1 MSHGFSSL
9 NGQGIVPIFPGLSA
23 RSIPEN
29 PDIQRETLRLLVQ
42 YSRVSSLPENPSTPV
57 TSGHT
62 RDEVRDVWQTP
73 RTEVQPSEAS
83 PLQISHRS
91 TRSSSGSHATQ
102 PSPSRSVA
110 PSSGSPIRVSPRTS
124 SRTPSRTPSRAPT
137 RLASPQSVSVSIS
150 CSHGISPTH
159 RERQRTLRESVAIS
173 NASRNDEIVA
183 PVSKQHSSY
192 PPDTMSSASKS
203 PHSRSISPTAE
214 QSSIRRSSR
223 NRVQPTNYYA
233 NPWVNVPPE
242 SEKPDT
248 SVEAAPET
256 VASSPQKP
264 CRVVPRRAN
273 VQKLL
278 YSRELG
284 GGSHRPIATDVVS
297 DLRPWKSWQGASG
310 DLLVLAWSPD
320 GTQFAAGAA
329 AKSDEHN
336 MQYNKA
342 NNLLLGDLQSNRLKE
357 IPDHWIPRPTLSTV
371 DDPRLFMSV
380 NNMQWIGNRLY
391 TASFDK
397 TVKIWDVEST
407 HNVFCTHTLQHESRV
422 AVMSVSKFNP
432 NILATGTESIFVW
445 DTRDPENL
453 TSTLLP
459 LDRDARY
466 KPSFDFSSTALAW
479 GPSPSTEQFLAGGLA
494 EPGEDPIY
502 KGHLGLWRAG
512 ESAFETIR
520 MSSNSQNV
528 FDIKWHSSLPIFAT
542 ASPEDPHTARIKGIG
557 IATKSIV
564 RVFSLNCDLHK
575 RVPSVMEFSCPAL
588 DINEVSFCPM
598 GSNGT
603 YVTASCTDGKTYVWD
618 NRKGDKILHELRH
631 RAPLNP
637 IDHQRSRETADV
649 GVRVAL
655 WGSSM
660 DQFYTGAS
668 DGVLKRWDI
677 RQAPEDVLVEDVA
690 SFDEEIMC
698 AAFTEDQSHLLVGGS
713 GGGVHVLSSGPCSDP
728 NLRSFE
734 FEHAPEPEKPSD
746 SGIVAGN
753 HLVSSGQVVRHET
766 FGMGQ
771 GPSYTGPFASW
782 ARNIKQDVSFDR
794 IGQLPLLEKYQSQQL
809 AGPPPEDRHELD
821 SNQRREVERQI
832 QLAKT
837 RNQGFHQRKRQEHNN
852 TSTFIFPGPI
862 SSIGSSKPGKKRKK
876 KAEKVEVKREGILEE
891 NRDEQEDRVENG
903 EGNKEEKAKKK
914 SRAKK
919 KARKLSRRIIS
930 NTEDVDL
937 TLLDSDTEMGMSSRQ
952 WFNLEELL
960 EVLEEDNWFPASGEI
975 DPNIQKEIV

>member
-1 MSHGFSSL
+1 MSHGFSSI
-9 NGQGIVPIFPGLSA
+9 NGRGIVPAFPGLSA

-29 PDIQRETLRLLVQ
+29 PDIQRETLRLLLQ
-42 YSRVSSLPENPSTPV
+42 YSRVSSLSENSSTPA
-57 TSGHT
+57 TSNRT
-62 RDEVRDVWQTP
+62 RDEVRDSWQTP
-73 RTEVQPSEAS
+73 QPEVQPSEAS
-83 PLQISHRS
+83 PRQISPRL
-91 TRSSSGSHATQ
+91 TRSSSGSHVTR
-102 PSPSRSVA
+102 PSPAHSAA
-110 PSSGSPIRVSPRTS
+110 PSPGSPIRVSRRAS
-124 SRTPSRTPSRAPT
+124 SRASSRAPS
-137 RLASPQSVSVSIS
+137 RLPSPQSVSVSTS
-150 CSHGISPTH
+150 SSHSISPSH

-173 NASRNDEIVA
+173 NASRNDEVVA
-183 PVSKQHSSY
+183 PKSKQHFSY
-192 PPDTMSSASKS
+192 PPDVMPSASRS

-214 QSSIRRSSR
+214 QSFIRRSSR

-233 NPWVNVPPE
+233 NPWVNVPLE
-242 SEKPDT
+242 LEEPDT
-248 SVEAAPET
+248 IVKAIPDT
-256 VASSPQKP
+256 VGSSSPQEP
-264 CRVVPRRAN
+264 RRVPPRRAN

-284 GGSHRPIATDVVS
+284 GGNHRPIVTDVVS

-357 IPDHWIPRPTLSTV
+357 IPDHWIPRPTTSPV

-397 TVKIWDVEST
+397 TVKIWDVESIR
-407 HNVFCTHTLQHESRV
+407 NVSCTHTLQHESRV

-432 NILATGTESIFVW
+432 DILATGTESILVW

-466 KPSFDFSSTALAW
+466 KSNFEFSSTALAW
-479 GPSPSTEQFLAGGLA
+479 GHTPSTLEFLAGGLA

-502 KGHLGLWRAG
+502 KGHLGLWRAR

-520 MSSNSQNV
+520 MASTSHNV

-542 ASPEDPHTARIKGIG
+542 ASPEDPHNARIKGIG
-557 IATKSIV
+557 VTTKSIV
-564 RVFSLNCDLHK
+564 RVFSLNCDLQK

-588 DINEVSFCPM
+588 DVNEVSFCPM
-598 GSNGT
+598 DSNGT

-618 NRKGDKILHELRH
+618 SRKGDAILHELRH
-631 RAPLNP
+631 KAPLNP
-637 IDHQRSRETADV
+637 IDHQRTRETADV

-677 RQAPEDVLVEDVA
+677 RRSPEDVLLEDAA

-698 AAFTEDQSHLLVGGS
+698 ASFTEDQSHLLVGGS

-728 NLRSFE
+728 NITTFE

-746 SGIVAGN
+746 SGVLAGN
-753 HLVSSGQVVRHET
+753 QLVSSGQVVKHET

-771 GPSYTGPFASW
+771 GPSYTGPFALW
-782 ARNIKQDVSFDR
+782 ARDVKRDVSSDR
-794 IGQLPLLEKYQSQQL
+794 IRDVPLLKKYQSQQL
-809 AGPPPEDRHELD
+809 DGPPPRDRADLD
-821 SNQRREVERQI
+821 LNQRREVERQI
-832 QLAKT
+832 QLAEI
-837 RNQGFHQRKRQEHNN
+837 RNRGFHKRKRQEQNDP
-852 TSTFIFPGPI
+852 STFLYQGPI
-862 SSIGSSKPGKKRKK
+862 SLSSLGSSRPAKKRKK
-876 KAEKVEVKREGILEE
+876 KAEEMEVKREENQDE
-891 NRDEQEDRVENG
+891 NRDEKEDRGGKRDNG
-903 EGNKEEKAKKK
+903 EGRREDKAKKK
-914 SRAKK
+914 SRSKK
-919 KARKLSRRIIS
+919 KARKVARQIIS

-937 TLLDSDTEMGMSSRQ
+937 TLLDSDTETSNRHR
-952 WFNLEELL
+952 FDLEELL
-960 EVLEEDNWFPASGEI
+960 EALEDDNWFPASGEI

>member
-1 MSHGFSSL
+1 MSHGFSSI
-9 NGQGIVPIFPGLSA
+9 NGQGIVPAFPGLSA

-42 YSRVSSLPENPSTPV
+42 YSGGSSLPEKPSTPA
-57 TSGHT
+57 TSGYAA
-62 RDEVRDVWQTP
+62 RDAWQTP
-73 RTEVQPSEAS
+73 RTEVQQTS
-83 PLQISHRS
+83 PRLM
-91 TRSSSGSHATQ
+91 RSSSGSHVTRA
-102 PSPSRSVA
+102 SPSRSVA
-110 PSSGSPIRVSPRTS
+110 PSSGSPIRISPRAS
-124 SRTPSRTPSRAPT
+124 SRSSSRAPS
-137 RLASPQSVSVSIS
+137 RLPSPPSVSVSF
-150 CSHGISPTH
+150 SHGISPSH

-173 NASRNDEIVA
+173 IASRNDEIVS
-183 PVSKQHSSY
+183 PISKKDFSY
-192 PPDTMSSASKS
+192 PPDTMSSVPRS
-203 PHSRSISPTAE
+203 PQSSRSISPTAE
-214 QSSIRRSSR
+214 QSYIRRSSR
-223 NRVQPTNYYA
+223 NRVKPTNYYA
-233 NPWVNVPPE
+233 NPWVNVRLD
-242 SEKPDT
+242 SEEPGT
-248 SVEAAPET
+248 NVEVIPVPT
-256 VASSPQKP
+256 VSSPQEP
-264 CRVVPRRAN
+264 YRVLPRRAN

-278 YSRELG
+278 YSREFG
-284 GGSHRPIATDVVS
+284 GGNHRPIVTDVVS

-342 NNLLLGDLQSNRLKE
+342 NNLLLGDLQSNLLKE
-357 IPDHWIPRPTLSTV
+357 IPDHWIPRPTSSTV

-397 TVKIWDVEST
+397 TVKIWDVESIRS
-407 HNVFCTHTLQHESRV
+407 VSCTHTLQHESRV
-422 AVMSVSKFNP
+422 AVMSVSKFYP
-432 NILATGTESIFVW
+432 NMLATGTESILVW
-445 DTRDPENL
+445 DTQDPENL

-459 LDRDARY
+459 IDRDARY
-466 KPSFDFSSTALAW
+466 KPNFEFSSTALAW
-479 GPSPSTEQFLAGGLA
+479 GHTPSTKKFLAGGLA

-502 KGHLGLWRAG
+502 KGHLGLWQAR

-520 MSSNSQNV
+520 IASNSQNV
-528 FDIKWHSSLPIFAT
+528 FDIKWHSSLPRFAT
-542 ASPEDPHTARIKGIG
+542 ASPEDPHNARIKGIG

-564 RVFSLNCDLHK
+564 RVFSLECDLQR

-588 DINEVSFCPM
+588 DVNEVSFCPV
-598 GSNGT
+598 GSSGT

-618 NRKGDKILHELRH
+618 DRKGDRILHQLCH

-677 RQAPEDVLVEDVA
+677 RRSPEDVLIENVA
-690 SFDEEIMC
+690 SFNEEIMC
-698 AAFTEDQSHLLVGGS
+698 AAFTDDQSHLLVGGS

-728 NLRSFE
+728 NITTFQ

-746 SGIVAGN
+746 SGVVAGN
-753 HLVSSGQVVRHET
+753 QLVSSGQVVKHEI

-782 ARNIKQDVSFDR
+782 ARNVKQDISLDR
-794 IGQLPLLEKYQSQQL
+794 IGQLPLLKKYQCQQL
-809 AGPPPEDRHELD
+809 DGPPPEDRPELD
-821 SNQRREVERQI
+821 LNQRREVERQR
-832 QLAKT
+832 QLAAI
-837 RNQGFHQRKRQEHNN
+837 RNRGFHKRKRQEHDDP
-852 TSTFIFPGPI
+852 STFIFQHPV
-862 SSIGSSKPGKKRKK
+862 SSLGSSRPEKKRKK
-876 KAEKVEVKREGILEE
+876 KAEKIEVKREA
-891 NRDEQEDRVENG
+891 NQEDNQAERKDRGDNG
-903 EGNKEEKAKKK
+903 EEKAKKK
-914 SRAKK
+914 SRNKK
-919 KARKLSRRIIS
+919 KARKVPRQIIT

-937 TLLDSDTEMGMSSRQ
+937 TLLDSDTEMETSTRHR
-952 WFNLEELL
+952 FDLEELL

>member
-1 MSHGFSSL
+1 MSYGFSSP
-9 NGQGIVPIFPGLSA
+9 NGQGVVPIFPGLSA

-42 YSRVSSLPENPSTPV
+42 YSRVSSLPENLSTPV
-57 TSGHT
+57 SSGHT
-62 RDEVRDVWQTP
+62 RDEVRNAWQSS
-73 RTEVQPSEAS
+73 RTEVQPSEVS
-83 PLQISHRS
+83 PLRTPYRF
-91 TRSSSGSHATQ
+91 TRSSSGSRSTQ
-102 PSPSRSVA
+102 PSPTRSVA
-110 PSSGSPIRVSPRTS
+110 PSFGSLMRLS
-124 SRTPSRTPSRAPT
+124 SRTPF
-137 RLASPQSVSVSIS
+137 RLTSPQSVSVSIS
-150 CSHGISPTH
+150 SSHDISPTH

-183 PVSKQHSSY
+183 SIRKQHSSN
-192 PPDTMSSASKS
+192 PPDTLSSASRS
-203 PHSRSISPTAE
+203 PHSRSVSPTAE

-223 NRVQPTNYYA
+223 NRVQPINYYA
-233 NPWVNVPPE
+233 NPWFNVPLDSEVPE
-242 SEKPDT
+242 KNIESTPDT
-248 SVEAAPET
+248 VG
-256 VASSPQKP
+256 SSPQEP
-264 CRVVPRRAN
+264 CRVAPRRAN

-278 YSRELG
+278 YGRELG
-284 GGSHRPIATDVVS
+284 GGNHHPIFADVVS

-336 MQYNKA
+336 MQYNKP
-342 NNLLLGDLQSNRLKE
+342 NNLLLGDLQSNSLKE
-357 IPDHWIPRPTLSTV
+357 IPDHWIPRPTSSTV

-380 NNMQWIGNRLY
+380 NNMEWIGNRLY

-397 TVKIWDVEST
+397 TVKIWDVESAR
-407 HNVFCTHTLQHESRV
+407 NVSCTHTLQHESRV
-422 AVMSVSKFNP
+422 AVMSVSKFDP
-432 NILATGTESIFVW
+432 NILATGTETILVW

-466 KPSFDFSSTALAW
+466 KPTFEFSSTALAW
-479 GPSPSTEQFLAGGLA
+479 GNAPSTEVFLAGGLA

-502 KGHLGLWRAG
+502 KGHLGLWRAR
-512 ESAFETIR
+512 ESAFETVR

-542 ASPEDPHTARIKGIG
+542 ASPEDPHNARIKGIG
-557 IATKSIV
+557 ITTKSIV

-575 RVPSVMEFSCPAL
+575 RVPSVMEFSCPAF
-588 DINEVSFCPM
+588 DVNDVSFCPID
-598 GSNGT
+598 SNGT

-618 NRKGDKILHELRH
+618 NRKGDRILHELRH

-677 RQAPEDVLVEDVA
+677 RRSPEDVLVEDIA

-698 AAFTEDQSHLLVGGS
+698 AAFTDDQSHLLVGGS

-728 NLRSFE
+728 DIRSFE
-734 FEHAPEPEKPSD
+734 FEHAPEPEKPCD

-753 HLVSSGQVVRHET
+753 QLVLSGQIVRHDK

-782 ARNIKQDVSFDR
+782 ARNITQGVSSHR
-794 IGQLPLLEKYQSQQL
+794 IGQLPLLKKYQSQQL
-809 AGPPPEDRHELD
+809 DGPPPEDRHDLD
-821 SNQRREVERQI
+821 VKQRREVERQI
-832 QLAKT
+832 QLAEI
-837 RNQGFHQRKRQEHNN
+837 RNRGFRKRKCREYNDS
-852 TSTFIFPGPI
+852 STFIFQGPI
-862 SSIGSSKPGKKRKK
+862 ASLGSSRPEKKRKK
-876 KAEKVEVKREGILEE
+876 KAEKVEVKKEDNQENCGE
-891 NRDEQEDRVENG
+891 NRG
-903 EGNKEEKAKKK
+903 ANKKEIAKKK
-914 SRAKK
+914 SRTKK
-919 KARKLSRRIIS
+919 KVRRLSRRIIS

-937 TLLDSDTEMGMSSRQ
+937 TLLDSDTEMGMSNRQ
-952 WFNLEELL
+952 RFDFEELL

>member
-9 NGQGIVPIFPGLSA
+9 NGQGIVPAFPGLSA

-29 PDIQRETLRLLVQ
+29 PDIQRETLRLLLQ
-42 YSRVSSLPENPSTPV
+42 YSRVSSLPENPSTPA
-57 TSGHT
+57 TSGRT
-62 RDEVRDVWQTP
+62 RDEVRDAWQTP
-73 RTEVQPSEAS
+73 RTEVQPSEA
-83 PLQISHRS
+83 PPRF

-102 PSPSRSVA
+102 PSPSRFIA

-124 SRTPSRTPSRAPT
+124 SRASSCAPSRAPS
-137 RLASPQSVSVSIS
+137 RLTSPQSVSVSVS
-150 CSHGISPTH
+150 SSHGISPSH

-173 NASRNDEIVA
+173 NANRKDEIVA
-183 PVSKQHSSY
+183 PMSKQHFSY
-192 PPDTMSSASKS
+192 PPDTMSSASRLCHSS
-203 PHSRSISPTAE
+203 PSISPTAE

-223 NRVQPTNYYA
+223 SRVQPTNYYA
-233 NPWVNVPPE
+233 NPWVNVSID
-242 SEKPDT
+242 SEEPDT
-248 SVEAAPET
+248 NVEAVLDT
-256 VASSPQKP
+256 VASSPQEP
-264 CRVVPRRAN
+264 CRVLPRRAN

-284 GGSHRPIATDVVS
+284 GGNHRPIVTDVVS

-320 GTQFAAGAA
+320 GTRFAAGAA

-357 IPDHWIPRPTLSTV
+357 IPDHWIPRPTSSTV

-397 TVKIWDVEST
+397 TVKIWDVESI
-407 HNVFCTHTLQHESRV
+407 HNMSCTHTLQHESRV
-422 AVMSVSKFNP
+422 AVMSVSRFSP
-432 NILATGTESIFVW
+432 HILATGTESILVW
-445 DTRDPENL
+445 DTKDPENL

-459 LDRDARY
+459 FDRDARY
-466 KPSFDFSSTALAW
+466 KPNFEFSSTALAW
-479 GPSPSTEQFLAGGLA
+479 GHTPSTEEYLAGGLA

-502 KGHLGLWRAG
+502 KGHLGLWRAR
-512 ESAFETIR
+512 ESAYETIR
-520 MSSNSQNV
+520 MSSNSLNV

-542 ASPEDPHTARIKGIG
+542 ASPEDPHNARIKGIG
-557 IATKSIV
+557 ITTKSIV
-564 RVFSLNCDLHK
+564 RVFSLNYDLQK
-575 RVPSVMEFSCPAL
+575 RVPSVMEYSCPAL
-588 DINEVSFCPM
+588 DVNEVSFCPM
-598 GSNGT
+598 DSNGT

-618 NRKGDKILHELRH
+618 NRRGDRILHELRH

-677 RQAPEDVLVEDVA
+677 RRSPEDVLVEDVA
-690 SFDEEIMC
+690 TFDEEIMC
-698 AAFTEDQSHLLVGGS
+698 AAFTEDHSHLLVGGS
-713 GGGVHVLSSGPCSDP
+713 GGGVHILSSGPCSDP
-728 NLRSFE
+728 NMKTFE

-753 HLVSSGQVVRHET
+753 QLLLSGQLVKHET

-782 ARNIKQDVSFDR
+782 ARDVKQDVSSDQ
-794 IGQLPLLEKYQSQQL
+794 IGQLPLLQKYQSQQL
-809 AGPPPEDRHELD
+809 DGPPPEDRLELD

-832 QLAKT
+832 QLAEI
-837 RNQGFHQRKRQEHNN
+837 RNRGFHKTKLQEHNDPC
-852 TSTFIFPGPI
+852 TFIFQNPVSL
-862 SSIGSSKPGKKRKK
+862 SSLGSSPTGKKRKK
-876 KAEKVEVKREGILEE
+876 KAEKTKQKMGVKKVKREEDQEE
-891 NRDEQEDRVENG
+891 NGDEKEGCG
-903 EGNKEEKAKKK
+903 EKGEVKKK
-914 SRAKK
+914 SRMKK
-919 KARKLSRRIIS
+919 KTRRLSRRIIS
-930 NTEDVDL
+930 NTENVDL
-937 TLLDSDTEMGMSSRQ
+937 TLLDSDTEMGSHRQ
-952 WFNLEELL
+952 RFDLGELL
-960 EVLEEDNWFPASGEI
+960 ELLEEDNWFPASGEI
-975 DPNIQKEIV
+975 DPNIQKEVV

>member
-1 MSHGFSSL
+1 MSRGFSSL
-9 NGQGIVPIFPGLSA
+9 NGQGIVPAFPGLSA

-42 YSRVSSLPENPSTPV
+42 YSRVSSLTENPSTPT
-57 TSGHT
+57 TSDHT
-62 RDEVRDVWQTP
+62 REKARDAWQTP
-73 RTEVQPSEAS
+73 RAEVQPSEPS
-83 PLQISHRS
+83 PRFK
-91 TRSSSGSHATQ
+91 RSSSSSHATQ
-102 PSPSRSVA
+102 PSPSRSID
-110 PSSGSPIRVSPRTS
+110 PSSGSPIIRVSPRTS
-124 SRTPSRTPSRAPT
+124 SRASSRASS
-137 RLASPQSVSVSIS
+137 RLTSPQPVSIS
-150 CSHGISPTH
+150 VSSSYGISPSH

-173 NASRNDEIVA
+173 NTNRKDEIVA
-183 PVSKQHSSY
+183 PISKQHISY
-192 PPDTMSSASKS
+192 PPGNMSSVSMS
-203 PHSRSISPTAE
+203 SHPSRSISPTAE

-233 NPWVNVPPE
+233 NPWVNVSVDSKE
-242 SEKPDT
+242 PDT
-248 SVEAAPET
+248 NVETILDT
-256 VASSPQKP
+256 VVSSPQEP
-264 CRVVPRRAN
+264 CRVLPRRAN
-273 VQKLL
+273 VQKML
-278 YSRELG
+278 YGRELG
-284 GGSHRPIATDVVS
+284 GGNHRPIITDVVS

-320 GTQFAAGAA
+320 GTRFAAGAA

-357 IPDHWIPRPTLSTV
+357 IPDHWIPRPTSSTV

-397 TVKIWDVEST
+397 TVKIWDVESI
-407 HNVFCTHTLQHESRV
+407 HDVSCTHTLQHESRV
-422 AVMSVSKFNP
+422 AVMSVSRFSP
-432 NILATGTESIFVW
+432 HILATGTESILVW
-445 DTRDPENL
+445 NTKDPENL

-459 LDRDARY
+459 FDRDARY
-466 KPSFDFSSTALAW
+466 KSKFEFSSTALAW
-479 GPSPSTEQFLAGGLA
+479 GHTPSTEEYLAGGLA

-502 KGHLGLWRAG
+502 KGHLGLWRAR
-512 ESAFETIR
+512 ESAYETIR

-542 ASPEDPHTARIKGIG
+542 ASPEDPHNARIKGIG
-557 IATKSIV
+557 ITTKSIV
-564 RVFSLNCDLHK
+564 RVFSLNHDLQK

-588 DINEVSFCPM
+588 DVNEVSFCPM
-598 GSNGT
+598 DSNST

-677 RQAPEDVLVEDVA
+677 RRSPEDVLVEDVA
-690 SFDEEIMC
+690 AFDEEIMC
-698 AAFTEDQSHLLVGGS
+698 AAFTDDHSHLLVGGS

-728 NLRSFE
+728 NIKTFE
-734 FEHAPEPEKPSD
+734 FEHAPEPGKPSD
-746 SGIVAGN
+746 SGIFVGN
-753 HLVSSGQVVRHET
+753 QLLLSGQLVKHET

-771 GPSYTGPFASW
+771 GPRYTGPFASW
-782 ARNIKQDVSFDR
+782 ARNVKKDVSSDR
-794 IGQLPLLEKYQSQQL
+794 IGQLPLLKKYQSQQL
-809 AGPPPEDRHELD
+809 DGPPPEDRHELD
-821 SNQRREVERQI
+821 SNQRREVGRQI
-832 QLAKT
+832 QLAEI
-837 RNQGFHQRKRQEHNN
+837 RNRGFHARKRQEHNDPS
-852 TSTFIFPGPI
+852 TSIFQGSVSL
-862 SSIGSSKPGKKRKK
+862 SSLGSSPAGKKRKK
-876 KAEKVEVKREGILEE
+876 KAEKMEVKKVKMEGDKEE
-891 NRDEQEDRVENG
+891 NGDEKEDCGGNG
-903 EGNKEEKAKKK
+903 EDNKEGKAKKK
-914 SRAKK
+914 SRMKK
-919 KARKLSRRIIS
+919 KARRLSRRIIT
-930 NTEDVDL
+930 NTENVDL
-937 TLLDSDTEMGMSSRQ
+937 TLLDSDTEMGTPHRQ
-952 WFNLEELL
+952 RFDLGELL
-960 EVLEEDNWFPASGEI
+960 ERLEEDNWFPASGEI

>member
-9 NGQGIVPIFPGLSA
+9 NGRGIVPAFPGLSA

-42 YSRVSSLPENPSTPV
+42 YSRVSSLSGNPSTPA

-62 RDEVRDVWQTP
+62 REEVRDAWQTP
-73 RTEVQPSEAS
+73 RTQLQPSKAS
-83 PLQISHRS
+83 PRF
-91 TRSSSGSHATQ
+91 TRSSSSSNAAQ
-102 PSPSRSVA
+102 PSPSRSAA

-124 SRTPSRTPSRAPT
+124 SRASSRAPS
-137 RLASPQSVSVSIS
+137 RLTSPQPVSVSVSS
-150 CSHGISPTH
+150 SHGISPSH

-173 NASRNDEIVA
+173 NANRKDEIVA
-183 PVSKQHSSY
+183 PMSKQHFFY
-192 PPDTMSSASKS
+192 PPGAMPSVSRSSH
-203 PHSRSISPTAE
+203 PSRSISPTAE

-233 NPWVNVPPE
+233 NPWVNVSIDPE
-242 SEKPDT
+242 EPDT
-248 SVEAAPET
+248 NVEAILDT
-256 VASSPQKP
+256 VASSPQEP
-264 CRVVPRRAN
+264 CRVLPRRAN
-273 VQKLL
+273 VQKML

-284 GGSHRPIATDVVS
+284 GGNHRPIVTDVVS

-320 GTQFAAGAA
+320 GTRFAAGAA

-336 MQYNKA
+336 MQYNKP

-357 IPDHWIPRPTLSTV
+357 IPDHWIPRPTSSTV

-407 HNVFCTHTLQHESRV
+407 CNVSCTHTLQHESRV
-422 AVMSVSKFNP
+422 AVMSVSRFSP
-432 NILATGTESIFVW
+432 HILATGTESILVW

-453 TSTLLP
+453 TSTFLP
-459 LDRDARY
+459 FDRDARY
-466 KPSFDFSSTALAW
+466 KPNFEFSSTALAW
-479 GPSPSTEQFLAGGLA
+479 GHTPSTEEYLAGGLA
-494 EPGEDPIY
+494 EPGDDPIY
-502 KGHLGLWRAG
+502 KGHLGLWRAR
-512 ESAFETIR
+512 ESAYETIR
-520 MSSNSQNV
+520 MSSNSQNI

-542 ASPEDPHTARIKGIG
+542 ASPEDPHNARIKGIG
-557 IATKSIV
+557 ITTKSIV
-564 RVFSLNCDLHK
+564 RVFSLNHDLQK

-588 DINEVSFCPM
+588 DVNEVSFCPM
-598 GSNGT
+598 DSNGT

-677 RQAPEDVLVEDVA
+677 RRSPEDVLVEDVA
-690 SFDEEIMC
+690 AFDEEIMC
-698 AAFTEDQSHLLVGGS
+698 AAFTDDHSHLLVGGS
-713 GGGVHVLSSGPCSDP
+713 GGGVHILSSGPCSDP
-728 NLRSFE
+728 NIKTFE

-753 HLVSSGQVVRHET
+753 QLLLSGQLVKHET

-782 ARNIKQDVSFDR
+782 ARNVKQDVSSDR
-794 IGQLPLLEKYQSQQL
+794 IGKLPLLKKYQSQQL
-809 AGPPPEDRHELD
+809 DGPPPKDRHELD
-821 SNQRREVERQI
+821 SHQRREVERQI
-832 QLAKT
+832 QLAEI
-837 RNQGFHQRKRQEHNN
+837 RNRGFHKIKRQG
-852 TSTFIFPGPI
+852 SVSL
-862 SSIGSSKPGKKRKK
+862 SSLGSSPAGTKRKK
-876 KAEKVEVKREGILEE
+876 KAEKTEVKKVKREEDQEE
-891 NRDEQEDRVENG
+891 NGDMKEDCGENG
-903 EGNKEEKAKKK
+903 EDNREEKSKKK
-914 SRAKK
+914 SRIKK
-919 KARKLSRRIIS
+919 KARRLSRRIIS
-930 NTEDVDL
+930 NTENVDL
-937 TLLDSDTEMGMSSRQ
+937 TLLDSDTEMGTSHRQ
-952 WFNLEELL
+952 RFDLGELL
-960 EVLEEDNWFPASGEI
+960 ERLEEDNWFPASGEI
-975 DPNIQKEIV
+975 DPNIQTEIV

>member
-1 MSHGFSSL
+1 MSHGFSSIRD
-9 NGQGIVPIFPGLSA
+9 QGIAPVFPGLSA

-42 YSRVSSLPENPSTPV
+42 YSRASSLLSTPA

-62 RDEVRDVWQTP
+62 AQDDWQTD
-73 RTEVQPSEAS
+73 VQPSEAS
-83 PLQISHRS
+83 PLQISPRP
-91 TRSSSGSHATQ
+91 TRSSSGSHATR
-102 PSPSRSVA
+102 PSPPHSVP

-124 SRTPSRTPSRAPT
+124 SRTSSRASSRAPS
-137 RLASPQSVSVSIS
+137 RLPSPQTVSVSPS
-150 CSHGISPTH
+150 YGISPNH

-183 PVSKQHSSY
+183 PILKQHFAY
-192 PPDTMSSASKS
+192 PPDTISSASRT
-203 PHSRSISPTAE
+203 PQPSRSISPTAE
-214 QSSIRRSSR
+214 QNLIRRSSR
-223 NRVQPTNYYA
+223 NRVKPANYYI
-233 NPWVNVPPE
+233 NPWVNVRLD
-242 SEKPDT
+242 SEEPGT
-248 SVEAAPET
+248 T
-256 VASSPQKP
+256 VKSISDLVVSSPQEP
-264 CRVVPRRAN
+264 SRVLPRRAN

-278 YSRELG
+278 YNRELG
-284 GGSHRPIATDVVS
+284 GGNNRPIVTDVVS

-342 NNLLLGDLQSNRLKE
+342 NNLLLGDLQCNRLKE
-357 IPDHWIPRPTLSTV
+357 IPDHWIPRPTSSTV

-397 TVKIWDVEST
+397 TVKIWDVESLR
-407 HNVFCTHTLQHESRV
+407 NVSCIHTLQHESRV

-432 NILATGTESIFVW
+432 SILATGTESILVW

-459 LDRDARY
+459 IDRDARY
-466 KPSFDFSSTALAW
+466 KPSFEFSSTALAW
-479 GPSPSTEQFLAGGLA
+479 GHTPSTKEFLAGGLA
-494 EPGEDPIY
+494 EPGEDLIY
-502 KGHLGLWRAG
+502 KGHLGLWRAR

-520 MSSNSQNV
+520 ISSNSQNV

-542 ASPEDPHTARIKGIG
+542 ASPEDPHSARIKGIG
-557 IATKSIV
+557 ITTKSIV
-564 RVFSLNCDLHK
+564 RVFSLNCDLQK
-575 RVPSVMEFSCPAL
+575 RVSSIMEFSCPAL

-598 GSNGT
+598 DSNGT
-603 YVTASCTDGKTYVWD
+603 YVTASCTNGKTYVWD
-618 NRKGDKILHELRH
+618 NRKGDRILHELHH

-677 RQAPEDVLVEDVA
+677 RRSSEDVLVEDVA

-728 NLRSFE
+728 NITTFE

-746 SGIVAGN
+746 SGVLAGN
-753 HLVSSGQVVRHET
+753 RLISSGQVVRHET

-771 GPSYTGPFASW
+771 GPSYTGPFAAW
-782 ARNIKQDVSFDR
+782 ARDVNPDLSSDR
-794 IGQLPLLEKYQSQQL
+794 IMQVPLLKKYQIQQL
-809 AGPPPEDRHELD
+809 DGPLPEDRHELD
-821 SNQRREVERQI
+821 LNQRREVKRQI
-832 QLAKT
+832 KLAEI
-837 RNQGFHQRKRQEHNN
+837 RNRGFHEKKRQEHDDP
-852 TSTFIFPGPI
+852 STFIFSGPVFL
-862 SSIGSSKPGKKRKK
+862 SSLGSSRPGKKRKK
-876 KAEKVEVKREGILEE
+876 NAEKIEVKGEEKQEE
-891 NRDEQEDRVENG
+891 NHGENRGKKDDRGENG
-903 EGNKEEKAKKK
+903 EGKARKK
-914 SRAKK
+914 SRTKK
-919 KARKLSRRIIS
+919 KARKGSYRIIS
-930 NTEDVDL
+930 NTENVDL
-937 TLLDSDTEMGMSSRQ
+937 TLLDSDTEMETSNRHR
-952 WFNLEELL
+952 FDLEELL

-975 DPNIQKEIV
+975 DPNIQKEIA

>member
-9 NGQGIVPIFPGLSA
+9 NGQGLVPTFPGLSA

-42 YSRVSSLPENPSTPV
+42 YSRVSSFPDDPSTPA

-62 RDEVRDVWQTP
+62 RDEVRDAWQTP

-83 PLQISHRS
+83 PLQLSHRL

-102 PSPSRSVA
+102 PSPSRSVI
-110 PSSGSPIRVSPRTS
+110 PSFGSRIRVSPRTP
-124 SRTPSRTPSRAPT
+124 SRSPSRTPS

-150 CSHGISPTH
+150 SSHGISPTH

-183 PVSKQHSSY
+183 PVSKKHHSY
-192 PPDTMSSASKS
+192 PPETMSSASRS
-203 PHSRSISPTAE
+203 TQLRSISPTAE

-233 NPWVNVPPE
+233 NPWVNVPLD
-242 SEKPDT
+242 SEEPDT
-248 SVEAAPET
+248 NIEAVPDT
-256 VASSPQKP
+256 VAPSPQEP
-264 CRVVPRRAN
+264 CRILPRRAN

-284 GGSHRPIATDVVS
+284 GGNHRPIVTDVVS

-320 GTQFAAGAA
+320 GTRFAAGAA

-357 IPDHWIPRPTLSTV
+357 IPDHWIPRPTSSTV

-407 HNVFCTHTLQHESRV
+407 RNVSCTHTLQHESRV
-422 AVMSVSKFNP
+422 AVMSVSKFDP
-432 NILATGTESIFVW
+432 NVLATGTESILVW

-453 TSTLLP
+453 TSTILP

-466 KPSFDFSSTALAW
+466 KPNFEFSSTALAW
-479 GPSPSTEQFLAGGLA
+479 GHAPSTEEFLAGGLA
-494 EPGEDPIY
+494 EPGEDLIY
-502 KGHLGLWRAG
+502 KGHLGLWRAR

-542 ASPEDPHTARIKGIG
+542 ASPEDPHNARIKGIG
-557 IATKSIV
+557 ITTKSIV
-564 RVFSLNCDLHK
+564 RVFSLNCDLQK

-588 DINEVSFCPM
+588 DVNEISFCPM
-598 GSNGT
+598 DSNGT

-618 NRKGDKILHELRH
+618 NRKGDRILHELRH
-631 RAPLNP
+631 MAPLNP

-677 RQAPEDVLVEDVA
+677 RRSPEDVLVEDVV

-713 GGGVHVLSSGPCSDP
+713 GGGVHILSSGPCSDP
-728 NLRSFE
+728 NIRSFE
-734 FEHAPEPEKPSD
+734 FEHAPEPEKASD

-753 HLVSSGQVVRHET
+753 QLVSSGQVVRHGT

-782 ARNIKQDVSFDR
+782 ARNIKQDVSSDR
-794 IGQLPLLEKYQSQQL
+794 IGQLPLLQKYQSQQL
-809 AGPPPEDRHELD
+809 DGPPPEDRHELD
-821 SNQRREVERQI
+821 SNQRSEVERQI
-832 QLAKT
+832 QLAEI
-837 RNQGFHQRKRQEHNN
+837 RNRGFHKRKCQEHDDS
-852 TSTFIFPGPI
+852 STFIFQGPV
-862 SSIGSSKPGKKRKK
+862 SSLGSSRPGKKRKK
-876 KAEKVEVKREGILEE
+876 KAEKIEVKREENQEE
-891 NRDEQEDRVENG
+891 NRDEQEDRGENG
-903 EGNKEEKAKKK
+903 EGNKEVKAKKI
-914 SRAKK
+914 SRTKR

-937 TLLDSDTEMGMSSRQ
+937 TLLDSDTEMGMLNRQ
-952 WFNLEELL
+952 RFDLEELL

-975 DPNIQKEIV
+975 DPNIQDEIV

>member
-1 MSHGFSSL
+1 MSHGL
-9 NGQGIVPIFPGLSA
+9 NGQGIFPAFPGLSA

-29 PDIQRETLRLLVQ
+29 PDVQRETLRLLVQ
-42 YSRVSSLPENPSTPV
+42 YSRVSSLPENPSTPA

-83 PLQISHRS
+83 PLQISSRL

-124 SRTPSRTPSRAPT
+124 SRASSRAPS
-137 RLASPQSVSVSIS
+137 RLPSPQSIAVSVSIS
-150 CSHGISPTH
+150 SSHGISPSH

-173 NASRNDEIVA
+173 NASRNDEVVA
-183 PVSKQHSSY
+183 PMFKQHFSY
-192 PPDTMSSASKS
+192 PPDTMSSASRTTQS
-203 PHSRSISPTAE
+203 SRSISPTAE
-214 QSSIRRSSR
+214 KNSIRRSSR
-223 NRVQPTNYYA
+223 NRVKPTNYYA
-233 NPWVNVPPE
+233 NPWVNVPLE
-242 SEKPDT
+242 SEEPDT
-248 SVEAAPET
+248 NVEAIPDT
-256 VASSPQKP
+256 VTSSPQEP

-284 GGSHRPIATDVVS
+284 GGENHRPIITDVVS

-342 NNLLLGDLQSNRLKE
+342 NNLLLGDLQSNRLRE
-357 IPDHWIPRPTLSTV
+357 IPDHWIPRPTTSTV

-397 TVKIWDVEST
+397 TVKIWDVESIR
-407 HNVFCTHTLQHESRV
+407 NVSCTHTLQHESRV
-422 AVMSVSKFNP
+422 AVMSVSKFYP
-432 NILATGTESIFVW
+432 YLLATGTESILVW
-445 DTRDPENL
+445 DTEDPENL

-466 KPSFDFSSTALAW
+466 KPNIEFSSTALAW
-479 GPSPSTEQFLAGGLA
+479 GNTPSTKEYLAGGLA

-502 KGHLGLWRAG
+502 KGHLGLWRAHQ
-512 ESAFETIR
+512 SSIETIR
-520 MSSNSQNV
+520 MASNSQNV
-528 FDIKWHSSLPIFAT
+528 FDIKWHSSLPMFAT
-542 ASPEDPHTARIKGIG
+542 ASPEDPHNARIKGIG
-557 IATKSIV
+557 ITTKSIV
-564 RVFSLNCDLHK
+564 RVFSLNCDLQK

-598 GSNGT
+598 DSNGT
-603 YVTASCTDGKTYVWD
+603 YVSASCTDGKTYVWD
-618 NRKGDKILHELRH
+618 NRKGDRVLHELRH
-631 RAPLNP
+631 KPPLNP

-677 RQAPEDVLVEDVA
+677 RRSPEDVLLEDVA

-698 AAFTEDQSHLLVGGS
+698 ASFTDDQSHLLVGGS

-728 NLRSFE
+728 NITTFE

-746 SGIVAGN
+746 SGVVAGN
-753 HLVSSGQVVRHET
+753 QLISSGQVVKHET

-771 GPSYTGPFASW
+771 GPSYTGPFALW
-782 ARNIKQDVSFDR
+782 ARNVKQGISSDR
-794 IGQLPLLEKYQSQQL
+794 IGDLPLLIRYQSQQL
-809 AGPPPEDRHELD
+809 DGPPLEDRPELD
-821 SNQRREVERQI
+821 FNQRREVKRQI
-832 QLAKT
+832 QLAEI
-837 RNQGFHQRKRQEHNN
+837 RNRGFHKRKRQEHND
-852 TSTFIFPGPI
+852 TSTLIFQGPI
-862 SSIGSSKPGKKRKK
+862 SFSSLGSSRPGKKRKQ
-876 KAEKVEVKREGILEE
+876 KAGKTEVKPE
-891 NRDEQEDRVENG
+891 
-903 EGNKEEKAKKK
+903 KKK
-914 SRAKK
+914 RSRAEK
-919 KARKLSRRIIS
+919 KARKVARRIIN
-930 NTEDVDL
+930 NTENVDL
-937 TLLDSDTEMGMSSRQ
+937 TLLDSETEMETSNRRR
-952 WFNLEELL
+952 FDLEELL

-975 DPNIQKEIV
+975 DPNIQQEIV

>member
-1 MSHGFSSL
+1 MSPGFSSL
-9 NGQGIVPIFPGLSA
+9 NGRGIVPAFPGLSA

-29 PDIQRETLRLLVQ
+29 PAIQRETLRLLLQ
-42 YSRVSSLPENPSTPV
+42 YSRVSSLPENPSTPAI
-57 TSGHT
+57 SGRT
-62 RDEVRDVWQTP
+62 RDEVRDAWQTP
-73 RTEVQPSEAS
+73 RTEVQFGDAS
-83 PLQISHRS
+83 PLQISSRI
-91 TRSSSGSHATQ
+91 TRSSSGSHTTG

-110 PSSGSPIRVSPRTS
+110 PSSGSPARVSPRTS
-124 SRTPSRTPSRAPT
+124 SRASSRAPS
-137 RLASPQSVSVSIS
+137 RLPSPQSVSVFVSS
-150 CSHGISPTH
+150 SHGISPSH

-183 PVSKQHSSY
+183 PMSKQYFSH
-192 PPDTMSSASKS
+192 PPDTMASASRS
-203 PHSRSISPTAE
+203 PQPSRSISPTAE
-214 QSSIRRSSR
+214 QNSIRRSSR
-223 NRVQPTNYYA
+223 NRVKPTNYYA
-233 NPWVNVPPE
+233 NPWVNVPLD
-242 SEKPDT
+242 SEELDT
-248 SVEAAPET
+248 NVEAISDI
-256 VASSPQKP
+256 VASSPQEP
-264 CRVVPRRAN
+264 RRVFPRRAN

-284 GGSHRPIATDVVS
+284 SGNHRPIVTDVVS

-342 NNLLLGDLQSNRLKE
+342 NNLLLGDLQSSRLKE
-357 IPDHWIPRPTLSTV
+357 IPDHWIPRPTSSTV

-380 NNMQWIGNRLY
+380 NNMQWIDNRLY

-397 TVKIWDVEST
+397 TVKIWDVESIR
-407 HNVFCTHTLQHESRV
+407 NVSCTHTLPHESRV
-422 AVMSVSKFNP
+422 AVMSVSKFDP
-432 NILATGTESIFVW
+432 DILATGTESILVW
-445 DTRDPENL
+445 DTRDPDNL

-466 KPSFDFSSTALAW
+466 KPNFEFSSTALAW
-479 GPSPSTEQFLAGGLA
+479 GHTPSTKEFLAGGFA

-502 KGHLGLWRAG
+502 KGHLGLWRAR

-520 MSSNSQNV
+520 ISSNSQNV

-542 ASPEDPHTARIKGIG
+542 ASPEDPHSARIKGIG
-557 IATKSIV
+557 TTTKSIV
-564 RVFSLNCDLHK
+564 RVFSLNCDLQK
-575 RVPSVMEFSCPAL
+575 RVPSIMEFSCPAL
-588 DINEVSFCPM
+588 DVNE
-598 GSNGT
+598 
-603 YVTASCTDGKTYVWD
+603 
-618 NRKGDKILHELRH
+618 GDRILHELRH

-677 RQAPEDVLVEDVA
+677 RRSPEDVLVEDVA

-728 NLRSFE
+728 NVTTFE
-734 FEHAPEPEKPSD
+734 FEHAPDPEKLDD
-746 SGIVAGN
+746 SGIIAAN
-753 HLVSSGQVVRHET
+753 QLISSGQVVQHET

-782 ARNIKQDVSFDR
+782 ARNVKQDISSDQ
-794 IGQLPLLEKYQSQQL
+794 IGQLPLLEEYQSQQL
-809 AGPPPEDRHELD
+809 DGPPPEDRPELD
-821 SNQRREVERQI
+821 LNQRREVERQI
-832 QLAKT
+832 QLAEI
-837 RNQGFHQRKRQEHNN
+837 RNRGFHKRKRQEHDDSYMFISQGI
-852 TSTFIFPGPI
+852 TSL
-862 SSIGSSKPGKKRKK
+862 SSFSPSRPGKKRKK
-876 KAEKVEVKREGILEE
+876 KAEKIEVKREENHEE
-891 NRDEQEDRVENG
+891 NGGEKEGGENAED
-903 EGNKEEKAKKK
+903 KSEEKVKKKK
-914 SRAKK
+914 SRRKN
-919 KARKLSRRIIS
+919 KARKIRQIIS

-937 TLLDSDTEMGMSSRQ
+937 TLIDSDTEMETSRRHL
-952 WFNLEELL
+952 FDLEELL

-975 DPNIQKEIV
+975 DPNIQQEIV

>member
-9 NGQGIVPIFPGLSA
+9 NGRGIVPAFPGLSA

-42 YSRVSSLPENPSTPV
+42 YSRVSSLSGNPSTPA

-62 RDEVRDVWQTP
+62 REEVRDAWQTP
-73 RTEVQPSEAS
+73 RTQLQPSKAS
-83 PLQISHRS
+83 PRF
-91 TRSSSGSHATQ
+91 TRSSSSSNAAQ
-102 PSPSRSVA
+102 PSPSRSAA

-124 SRTPSRTPSRAPT
+124 SRASSRAPS
-137 RLASPQSVSVSIS
+137 RLTSPQPVSVSVSS
-150 CSHGISPTH
+150 SHGISPSH

-173 NASRNDEIVA
+173 NANRKDEIVA
-183 PVSKQHSSY
+183 PMSKQHFFY
-192 PPDTMSSASKS
+192 PPGAMPSVSRSSH
-203 PHSRSISPTAE
+203 PSRSISPTAE

-233 NPWVNVPPE
+233 NPWVNVSIDPE
-242 SEKPDT
+242 EPDT
-248 SVEAAPET
+248 NVEAILDT
-256 VASSPQKP
+256 VASSPQEP
-264 CRVVPRRAN
+264 CRVLPRRAN
-273 VQKLL
+273 VQKML

-284 GGSHRPIATDVVS
+284 GGNHRPIVTDVVS

-320 GTQFAAGAA
+320 GTRFAAGAA

-336 MQYNKA
+336 MQYNKP

-357 IPDHWIPRPTLSTV
+357 IPDHWIPRPTSSAV

-407 HNVFCTHTLQHESRV
+407 CNVSCTHTLQHESRV
-422 AVMSVSKFNP
+422 AVMSVSRFSP
-432 NILATGTESIFVW
+432 HILATGTESILVW

-453 TSTLLP
+453 TSTFLP
-459 LDRDARY
+459 FDRDARY
-466 KPSFDFSSTALAW
+466 KPNFEFSSTALAW
-479 GPSPSTEQFLAGGLA
+479 GHTPSTKEYLAGGLA
-494 EPGEDPIY
+494 EPGDDPIY
-502 KGHLGLWRAG
+502 KGHLGLWRAR
-512 ESAFETIR
+512 ESAYETIR
-520 MSSNSQNV
+520 MSSNSQNI

-542 ASPEDPHTARIKGIG
+542 ASPEDPHNARIKGIG
-557 IATKSIV
+557 ITTKSIV
-564 RVFSLNCDLHK
+564 RVFSLNHDLQK

-588 DINEVSFCPM
+588 DVNEVSFCPM
-598 GSNGT
+598 DSNGT

-677 RQAPEDVLVEDVA
+677 RRSPEDVLVEDVA
-690 SFDEEIMC
+690 AFDEEIMC
-698 AAFTEDQSHLLVGGS
+698 AAFTDDHSHLLVGGS
-713 GGGVHVLSSGPCSDP
+713 GGGVHILSSGPCSDP
-728 NLRSFE
+728 NIKTFE

-753 HLVSSGQVVRHET
+753 QLLLSGQLVKHET

-782 ARNIKQDVSFDR
+782 ARNVKQDVSSDR
-794 IGQLPLLEKYQSQQL
+794 IGKLPLLKKYQSQQL
-809 AGPPPEDRHELD
+809 DGPPPKDRHELD

-832 QLAKT
+832 QLAEI
-837 RNQGFHQRKRQEHNN
+837 RNRGFHKIKRQG
-852 TSTFIFPGPI
+852 SVSL
-862 SSIGSSKPGKKRKK
+862 SSLGSSPAGTKRKK
-876 KAEKVEVKREGILEE
+876 KAEKTEVKKVKREEDQEE
-891 NRDEQEDRVENG
+891 NGDMKEDCGENG
-903 EGNKEEKAKKK
+903 EDNREEKSKKK
-914 SRAKK
+914 SRIKK
-919 KARKLSRRIIS
+919 KARRLSRRIIS
-930 NTEDVDL
+930 NTENVDL
-937 TLLDSDTEMGMSSRQ
+937 TLLDSDTEMGTSHRQ
-952 WFNLEELL
+952 RFDLGELL
-960 EVLEEDNWFPASGEI
+960 ERLEEDNWFPASGEI
-975 DPNIQKEIV
+975 DPNIQTEIV